1 VAGGTILRSGLVE
14 QHGFAFDLPHE
25 LVAIDAFH
33 IRVYAL
39 KRKSSVSIVIEQRRL
54 PLGAVVAFGTG
65 RHVSFCELLAVRI
78 FVALLAVFRRGLK
91 VDVHHRSFK
100 IWRLVAID
108 AGGGTMC
115 TQQRESRLRVIELG
129 QLLPR
134 FCGMAC
140 LASAWTACS
149 LCLLHALIELPIVR
163 ISMAT
168 GATQIRPVIDRG
180 GGPEIGRLFVAI
192 GTGNRNVLAGQK
204 EVRLFMARQRERGR
218 PIGLNRVATFA
229 GIEIGCRSELAGMV
243 VFVAVGAVLEF
254 HFEHSIDASRDVAFL
269 AAHLGVCALQRIR
282 RSRVIGDGKC

>member
-1 VAGGTILRSGLVE
+1 M
-14 QHGFAFDLPHE
+14 
-25 LVAIDAFH
+25 
-33 IRVYAL
+33 
-39 KRKSSVSIVIEQRRL
+39 
-54 PLGAVVAFGTG
+54 AFGTG
-65 RHVSFCELLAVRI
+65 RHVCLCELLAVRI
-78 FVALLAVFRRGLK
+78 FVALLAVYRRGLK
-91 VDVHHRSFK
+91 VGVRHRSFK

-108 AGGGTMC
+108 AGGGTMR

-180 GGPEIGRLFVAI
+180 WGPEIGRLFVAI
-192 GTGNRNVLAGQK
+192 GARHRNVLARQK
-204 EVRLFMARQRERGR
+204 ETRLFMARQRERGGTIAR
-218 PIGLNRVATFA
+218 NRVTTFA

-243 VFVAVGAVLEF
+243 VFVAVGAVLEL
-254 HFEHSIDASRDVAFL
+254 HCEHSVDAARNVAFL
-269 AAHLGVCALQRIR
+269 ASDLGVCALQRIR